1 MGPNICLFSEFSKA
15 VMSRIYTMSDLAET
29 LHTGGK
35 SECIEIGK
43 WYANFGA
50 KTTSYINSTTGTKL
64 EDTMQYCKTINSV
77 G

>member
-1 MGPNICLFSEFSKA
+1 
-15 VMSRIYTMSDLAET
+15 MSDLAET